1 MPFPPEFCM
10 KRLSAGLLWAVTL
23 ASHAGLGGPPAD
35 FGGNALSQR
44 RVQQAQAT
52 GSVTYRETVLNTGT
66 VIHEYLGDDGVVYA
80 VTWKGP
86 LLPDLHEL
94 LGSHYS
100 ALAQPGVP
108 MRQGNGHLQ
117 IRRDDLVV
125 ETRGQMGA
133 FEGRGWLPPRVPRFL
148 KIDRLK

>member
-1 MPFPPEFCM
+1 M
-10 KRLSAGLLWAVTL
+10 KRFSAGLLWAMTL

-44 RVQQAQAT
+44 RIQQAQAT

-66 VIHEYLGDDGVVYA
+66 VIHEYLGDDGEVYA

-86 LLPDLHEL
+86 LLPDLREL
-94 LGSHYS
+94 LGGHYG
-100 ALAQPGVP
+100 ALAQAGAPG
-108 MRQGNGHLQ
+108 RHGSGQLQ
-117 IRRDDLVV
+117 IRRDDLVL

-148 KIDRLK
+148 KTDHLK